1 MDEQLREARVER
13 EALRATVRL
22 TAEAL
27 GDLRALSAQRA
38 VWVVGLACAALVC
51 ACAAATCCV
60 LMARALDRMDRRA
73 DQLADCQ
80 PAHVVPAM
88 TKGSE

>member
-1 MDEQLREARVER
+1 M
-13 EALRATVRL
+13 RL